1 MVFLVADD
9 DAPFVATG
17 DCIDNVTQ
25 VVEDEY
31 GLDVVVE
38 GDEPLDPVIL
48 DEFTVCNETFISDSV
63 LKDKFIFLDDSAAP
77 TYFCVDKLL
86 DAYDEN
92 EDVVVAITSLL
103 VDDGCDESIDEL
115 LYEIDYALDKEESY
129 YQLVE
134 DLLDYYGYDDV
145 APVDEPRTYVLWY
158 KPYRNRRSRHRKR
171 HYGHERYH
179 RKHRDSRDYW
189 WKYNKWSD
197 DHRGGR
203 KRNKD
208 SDDDEDDHDYRKK
221 RDRWHWVD
229 HWRDTMKEKKKKDSS
244 DDGKEKKE
252 DKATTEP
259 TGSAKKEKKPT
270 TPSSTTKPTESKFPF
285 LLSLILSFVSSISYH
300 HVLICI

>member
-9 DAPFVATG
+9 DSPFVATG

-38 GDEPLDPVIL
+38 GDEPLDPVIV
-48 DEFTVCNETFISDSV
+48 DEFTTCNETFISDSV
-63 LKDKFIFLDDSAAP
+63 LQDNFIFLDDNAAP

-197 DHRGGR
+197 DHRGRR

-221 RDRWHWVD
+221 QDRWHWMD
-229 HWRDTMKEKKKKDSS
+229 HWRDTMQEKKKKDSS

-252 DKATTEP
+252 DKTTTEP

-270 TPSSTTKPTESKFPF
+270 TPSSTTKPTESKFLF
-285 LLSLILSFVSSISYH
+285 LLSLILSLIPSISY